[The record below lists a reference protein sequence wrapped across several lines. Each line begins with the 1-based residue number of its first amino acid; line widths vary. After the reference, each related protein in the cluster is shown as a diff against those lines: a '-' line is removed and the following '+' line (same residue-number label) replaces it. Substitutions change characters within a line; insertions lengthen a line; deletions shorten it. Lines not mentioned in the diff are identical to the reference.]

1 MRKEELFDIIGEVD
15 EQKVVSAGMA
25 MTAKKKASL
34 VWAKYSVI
42 AACFCFVMVGTV
54 FAVEAVQT
62 ARFNAAVTYLTSL
75 GINAE
80 DLSDYSR
87 QEVINAYKC
96 YDAGEGSELVDSLL
110 PSHVSPTEPTDVTSD
125 EIRQL
130 IPTMTMEDVTTLLG
144 DTVDIG
150 AGLYILLYRVD
161 GIYTLQIPFA
171 GLDAQLGVTGETLL
185 EALQP
190 ITE

>member
-1 MRKEELFDIIGEVD
+1 MNTKKFSEAMGEID
-15 EQKVVSAGMA
+15 TKYIEKSSNYHPKQKRRGWVKWG
-25 MTAKKKASL
+25 
-34 VWAKYSVI
+34 VI
-42 AACFCFVMVGTV
+42 AACFCFVMVGTA

-62 ARFNAAVTYLTSL
+62 ARFNAAVTYLTAL

-96 YDAGEGSELVDSLL
+96 YDAGEESELVDSLL
-110 PSHVSPTEPTDVTSD
+110 PSSASPTEPTDVTSD

-130 IPTMTMEDVTTLLG
+130 TPTMTMKDVTTLLG
-144 DTVDIG
+144 DTIDIG
-150 AGLYILLYRVD
+150 SGQYILLYRVD
-161 GIYTLQIPFA
+161 DAYTLSIPFA
-171 GLDAQLGVTGETLL
+171 GMDDQLGVYGETFL